1 MVEEVRP
8 FISFVLNLLFNFCCQ
23 LSPGDQICSQT
34 KQCKRNKSSSSKIAQ
49 VPHPSPND
57 PVCVRLHPRP
67 PPSLLWLRLPKNHAK
82 GDSFK
87 ESAVITINPFQILI
101 ANAAVFFILFSNFYF
116 FAYIK
121 KNSAPKEKVT
131 SKEKSLWDIRQNI
144 EYSAFVFWLLILFVI
159 PSEQKA

>member
-1 MVEEVRP
+1 METD
-8 FISFVLNLLFNFCCQ
+8 FCFF
-23 LSPGDQICSQT
+23 S
-34 KQCKRNKSSSSKIAQ
+34 
-49 VPHPSPND
+49 
-57 PVCVRLHPRP
+57 
-67 PPSLLWLRLPKNHAK
+67 
-82 GDSFK
+82 SFK

-131 SKEKSLWDIRQNI
+131 SKEKSLWEIRQNI

-159 PSEQKA
+159 PSEQKT